1 MAVPLFVRARRGVLA
16 LTGKAASDGR
26 HGSGTTMRDLRGKTA
41 FITGGASG
49 IGLAMAEAFGREGMN
64 VMLADIEPAAL
75 SEAVEGLRAKQVRA
89 EAVIADVASRDSLRA
104 AALQTIAKFG
114 KAHLVC
120 NNAGVAAGGVF
131 GTVPEKDW
139 DWIID
144 VNLKG
149 VVYGMEIFEPLIESH
164 GEGGHFVNTASMAGM
179 VSPPG
184 MEPYCATKFAVVAMS
199 EGWAAQLAAKTIGV
213 SILCPGY
220 VRTRIH
226 ESRRN
231 RQDSYGPDQQHAPR
245 EGDLVSG
252 AAVLAGISVEPV
264 AARVLEAVR
273 DNDLYVFTHPE
284 MRAAVEMRFQRILQA
299 FDKSAKS
306 PALAGLEPRPAPVL
320 GAGD

>member
-1 MAVPLFVRARRGVLA
+1 MQ
-16 LTGKAASDGR
+16 
-26 HGSGTTMRDLRGKTA
+26 DLRGKTA
-41 FITGGASG
+41 FVTGGASG

-64 VMLADIEPAAL
+64 VMLADIEAGAL
-75 SEAVEGLRAKQVRA
+75 SKAVDELRAKQVRA
-89 EAVIADVASRDSLRA
+89 EGVLTDAGNRDSIRA

-114 KAHLVC
+114 KVHVVC
-120 NNAGVAAGGVF
+120 NNAGVATGGLF

-149 VVYGMEIFEPLIESH
+149 VVYGMEVFEPLIESH

-179 VSPPG
+179 VSPPT

-199 EGWAAQLAAKTIGV
+199 EGWAGQLAAKNIGV
-213 SILCPGY
+213 SILCPGF
-220 VRTRIH
+220 VQTRIH

-231 RQDSYGPDQQHAPR
+231 RPDAYGADQR
-245 EGDLVSG
+245 DVRSEVEIVSA
-252 AAVLAGISVEPV
+252 AAVTGGIPVGPV
-264 AARVLEAVR
+264 AGRVVEAVK

-284 MRAAVEMRFQRILQA
+284 MKAATEARFQRILDA

-306 PALAGLEPRPAPVL
+306 PALSVLPPREAWTPP
-320 GAGD
+320 GG